1 MVLQLPSLFD
11 TIHNC
16 PNDAEQLTIATRNLL
31 QELENE
37 AVVDLECIDQGAEFH
52 ELAWQGGHD
61 FTVTFA
67 ESMRGANDVE
77 HDDDGDEGYSD
88 SERLGLV
95 ATLRYLTEQLKG
107 CVSRAQLSELG
118 NEYTEYT
125 DRAFDSWLRVRAL
138 INVYIELSRT
148 CFFGL
153 TNGGYGAYGVEELL
167 PDAPTEEELCF
178 TSLQACLNG
187 DGNNDDDDDDGDT

>member
-1 MVLQLPSLFD
+1 VLLQLPSLFD
-11 TIHNC
+11 TIRNC
-16 PNDAEQLTIATRNLL
+16 PNDAEHLTLATRNLL
-31 QELENE
+31 QELESE
-37 AVVDLECIDQGAEFH
+37 AVVDVECIDQGAEFH
-52 ELAWQGGHD
+52 ELVWQGGRD
-61 FTVTFA
+61 FTVTFS
-67 ESMRGANDVE
+67 ESIRGANDVE
-77 HDDDGDEGYSD
+77 NDDDGDEGYSD

-95 ATLRYLTEQLKG
+95 ATFRYLAEQLKG

-125 DRAFDSWLRVRAL
+125 DRAFDSWLRMRAL
-138 INVYIELSRT
+138 INVYIKLNKT

-167 PDAPTEEELCF
+167 ADAPTEEELCF

-187 DGNNDDDDDDGDT
+187 DGSDDDDDDT